1 MNDERLAGVKAEAAR
16 NEAIKRMER
25 VGVDLVGGKTKSG
38 RTRDQWRVVDPAMDL
53 LGRGG
58 EKTSD
63 RTESYF
69 RDQDRVVNV
78 LLDELPEEFFDGKGE
93 LKREADSLIRK
104 IIDNEVTGYR
114 GYERFNSDGDQEL
127 IKLNVLES
135 VRRAEMI
142 KELEKT
148 VSRVFSE
155 RLGVVVYSPKPEEIK
170 IEIDDGKWKR
180 YDGMNTD
187 LRLAGDAKWRKE
199 HKEGY
204 EKVRERLE
212 KAGVAFRED
221 GSPRDEGDTGAEDEA
236 KSKDDMSEGAV
247 LLESAMLINDK
258 KRRGDLILEALK
270 DPKMSRADRKRA
282 VDALNLSVGVDM
294 TVAAEA
300 KEVMEADDLRAEFYM
315 ILNEQLFSENASVDP
330 VSTVFVN
337 DWLSSKGIGIR
348 DKKTRDEFFNYMALM
363 NMRAAVRHFEDNPSI
378 LSKVIGKEGVEG
390 QGEEKDTKWKRA
402 YLAGYQDRQI
412 LGVLE
417 AAETD
422 GYKKANISNALK
434 MFAEE
439 AIAARSG
446 TPDALISQWALFY
459 RSNVPAK
466 PEFELN
472 YISAVAEELGITEYE
487 ASVGFAMFEA
497 LLEPEYNSRHPLYS
511 ITHPRE
517 HATALKTSIWWGS
530 IAWWSP
536 EITGD
541 PSGQAC
547 AMPDR
552 LWAPA
557 GVMYPNL
564 MTEILAGNG
573 VDEVLEIIE
582 NPVKTG
588 EGILTKNFG
597 DIVKAM
603 NLHRKLT
610 DIGPGTPGARM
621 ETEMLWQIKDLM
633 GVLMVP
639 ADDAV
644 NKKMNYFRP
653 EGAMDNLLAVSK
665 VFFWEISTRNPNCR
679 KMEDRGMMRAVSPK
693 GIFDRLAQLSIRR
706 DGLAFFELPKVVG
719 ALEVRQG
726 KSFGDLRS
734 YVSGIIRSFINS
746 RMNVPEGEGSLVHFI
761 ESSLPTS
768 PVTSVA
774 EAERK
779 LMKAAGKTSPVQDF
793 AETAYSART
802 DAAARLAE
810 SARSDTNPITSNV
823 KKLTSWWLK
832 S

>member
-1 MNDERLAGVKAEAAR
+1 MPDQHTMGDETLAGVKAEAAR
-16 NEAIKRMER
+16 NDAIKRMDR
-25 VGVDLVGGKTKSG
+25 VGMDLVGGKTKNG
-38 RTRDQWRVVDPAMDL
+38 RTRDQWRVVDPAMDPL
-53 LGRGG
+53 SWEE
-58 EKTSD
+58 EKRSARSED
-63 RTESYF
+63 YF
-69 RDQDRVVNV
+69 RAQDRVVNA
-78 LLDELPEEFFDGKGE
+78 LLDELPENCFDEKGV
-93 LKREADSLIRK
+93 LNKRVEALARMV
-104 IIDNEVTGYR
+104 IDNAANGYTDYSRFRDEDVQCMHQLGYIDEVEQNEFR
-114 GYERFNSDGDQEL
+114 GN
-127 IKLNVLES
+127 I
-135 VRRAEMI
+135 
-142 KELEKT
+142 EKA
-148 VSRVFSE
+148 VGKVFSE
-155 RLGVVVYSPKPEEIK
+155 RLGVVVYSPEPA
-170 IEIDDGKWKR
+170 DDGKWKR

-187 LRLAGDAKWRKE
+187 LRLARDTKWRKE

-212 KAGVAFRED
+212 KAGVKFD
-221 GSPRDEGDTGAEDEA
+221 GDGRPRDEGSTEEKKETKGKVDTSA
-236 KSKDDMSEGAV
+236 GAV
-247 LLESAMLINDK
+247 LLETAMQINDA

-270 DPKMSRADRKRA
+270 DPTMSAANRTRA
-282 VDALNLSVGVDM
+282 VDALNLGVVEA
-294 TVAAEA
+294 TAAPEA
-300 KEVMEADDLRAEFYM
+300 KEVMDIDDLRAEFYM

-337 DWLSSKGIGIR
+337 EWLNGKGIGIR
-348 DKKTRDEFFNYMALM
+348 DKKTRDEFFNYMTLM

-541 PSGQAC
+541 PTGQAC

-557 GVMYPNL
+557 GVMYPDL

-573 VDEVLEIIE
+573 VDEILEIIE

-603 NLHRKLT
+603 NLHKLFT
-610 DIGPGTPGARM
+610 DIGPGTPGGRM
-621 ETEMLWQIKDLM
+621 EAEMLWKIKDLM

-639 ADDAV
+639 ADDAA

-653 EGAMDNLLAVSK
+653 ERAMDNLLAVAK

-679 KMEDRGMMRAVSPK
+679 KMEDRGIMRAVSPK
-693 GIFDRLAQLSIRR
+693 GIFDRFAQLSIRR

-719 ALEVRQG
+719 ALEARQG
-726 KSFGDLRS
+726 KSFADLRS
-734 YVSGIIRSFINS
+734 YVSGIVRSFINS
-746 RMNVPEGEGSLVHFI
+746 RMNVPEGEGSLVHFV

-768 PVTSVA
+768 PVTSVG

-779 LMKAAGKTSPVQDF
+779 LMKAAGKTSPVQDL

-802 DAAARLAE
+802 NAAARLDE
-810 SARSDTNPITSNV
+810 SARSDTNPITSSA
-823 KKLTSWWLK
+823 KKITSWWLK